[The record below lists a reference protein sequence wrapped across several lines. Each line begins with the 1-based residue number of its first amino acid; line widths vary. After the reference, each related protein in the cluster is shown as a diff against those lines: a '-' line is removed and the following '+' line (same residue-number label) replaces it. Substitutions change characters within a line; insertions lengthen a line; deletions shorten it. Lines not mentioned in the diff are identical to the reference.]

1 MGHRKFWPEDTDPH
15 GRWGEFRGAHV
26 AERGTRARRDRDPM
40 DRGLRAEI
48 PGGGYQR
55 PRAEGWRAYDP
66 GDLPRAGMTGQRGLR
81 ECAADEIA
89 APFDEDRVL
98 ERVDQDHRGRGPKGW
113 RRSDQRIAEDV
124 NDRLTDDPDVDA
136 SDVEVRVEDGE
147 VTLSGTVDSRV
158 ARRRAENLA
167 EDVRGV
173 GHVQNNLRVR
183 AVTRAPD
190 AGHTMSPWTTTG
202 HGGSLPSGA
211 GADATATSG
220 SGATGMAAG
229 TGASAGGDPLLG
241 SEETQGRRYAQA
253 PVDR

>member
-15 GRWGEFRGAHV
+15 GRWGEYRGARA
-26 AERGTRARRDRDPM
+26 AEGGTRAGRGSDPW
-40 DRGLRAEI
+40 DRGMRAEI
-48 PGGGYQR
+48 SGGGYQR
-55 PRAEGWRAYDP
+55 PNAEGRRSYDP

-81 ECAADEIA
+81 EGAADEAA
-89 APFDEDRVL
+89 APFDEDRII
-98 ERVDQDHRGRGPKGW
+98 ERVDQNHRGRGPKAW

-136 SDVEVRVEDGE
+136 SDIEVRVESGE

-158 ARRRAENLA
+158 ARRRAEDLA

-173 GHVQNNLRVR
+173 GHVQNNLRVQP
-183 AVTRAPD
+183 ATRAAD

-202 HGGSLPSGA
+202 RGGSLPSGA

-241 SEETQGRRYAQA
+241 FEEIQGRRYAQA

>member
-1 MGHRKFWPEDTDPH
+1 M
-15 GRWGEFRGAHV
+15 
-26 AERGTRARRDRDPM
+26 
-40 DRGLRAEI
+40 
-48 PGGGYQR
+48 
-55 PRAEGWRAYDP
+55 
-66 GDLPRAGMTGQRGLR
+66 PRAGMTGQRGLR
-81 ECAADEIA
+81 EGAADEVA
-89 APFDEDRVL
+89 APFDENRIV

-113 RRSDQRIAEDV
+113 RRSDQRIAKDV
-124 NDRLTDDPDVDA
+124 NDHLTDDPDVDA
-136 SDVEVRVEDGE
+136 SDIEVRVEDGE
-147 VTLSGTVDSRV
+147 VTLSGTVDSRF
-158 ARRRAENLA
+158 ARRRAEDLT

-173 GHVQNNLRVR
+173 GHVQNNLRVQP
-183 AVTRAPD
+183 ATRAPD

-241 SEETQGRRYAQA
+241 SEEAQGRRYAQA